1 MATSVGNVADST
13 EPTKRMLSF
22 QGLAE
27 LAHREYQAGDF
38 EAAERHCMQLW
49 RQEPDNTG
57 VLLLLSS
64 IHFQCRRLDRS
75 AHFSTL
81 AIKQNPLLAEA
92 YSNLG
97 NVYKERGQ
105 LQEAIEHYRHALR
118 LKPDFIDGYINL
130 AAALVAAGDM
140 EGAVQ
145 AYVSALQYNP
155 DLYCVRSDLGNLL
168 KALGRLEEA
177 KACYLKA
184 IETQPNFAV
193 AWSNLGCVFN
203 AQGEIWLAIHHFEK
217 AVTLDPNFLD
227 AYINLGNVLKEAR
240 IFDRAVAAYLRALS
254 LSPNH
259 AVVHGNLA
267 CVYYE
272 QGLIDLA
279 IDTYRRA
286 IELQPHFPDAYCNLA
301 NALKEKGSVV
311 EAEECYNTALRLCPT
326 HADSLNNLANIKRE
340 QGNIEEAVRLYRKA
354 LEVFPEFAA
363 AHSNLASVL
372 QQQGKLQEAL
382 MHYKEAIRISPT
394 FADAYSNMGNTLKEM
409 QDVQG
414 ALQCY
419 TRAIQINPAF
429 ADAHS
434 NLASIHKDSGNIP
447 EAIASYRTALKLK
460 PDFPDAY
467 CNLAHCLQ
475 IVCDWTD
482 YDERMKKLVS
492 IVADQLEKNRL
503 PSVHPHHSMLYPLSH
518 SFRKAIAERH
528 GNLCLDKIN
537 VLHKPPY
544 EHPKDLKA
552 SEGRLRIGYVSSD
565 FGNHPTSHLMQSIP
579 GMHNPD
585 KFEVF
590 CYALSP
596 DDGTN
601 FRVKV
606 MAEANHFVDLSQIP
620 CNGKAAD
627 RIHQDGIHILINMN
641 GYTKGARNEL
651 FALRP
656 APIQAMWLGYP
667 GTSGAL
673 FMDYI
678 ITDKE
683 TSPVEVAEQY
693 SEKLAYMPNTFFIG
707 DHANMFPHL
716 KKKAVID
723 FKSNGHIYDNR
734 IVLNGIDLKAFL
746 DSLPDVKI
754 VKMKCPDSCENADGN
769 AALSMPVIPMNTIA
783 EAVIEMINRGQIQI
797 TINGFNI
804 SNGLATT
811 QINNKAATGEEVPRT
826 IIVTTRS
833 QYGLP
838 EDAVVYCNFN
848 QLYKIDPSTL
858 QMWANILKRVPN
870 SVLWLLRFP
879 AVGEPNI
886 QQYAQ
891 NLGLAQNR
899 IIFSPVAPKE
909 EHVRRGQLADVC
921 LDTPLCNGHTT
932 GMDVLWA
939 GTPMV
944 TMPGETLAS
953 RVAASQLTCLGCLEL
968 IAKSRQEYEDIAVKL
983 GTDLEYLKKIRGK
996 VWKQRISSPLFNT
1009 KQYTTDLERLYLQMW
1024 DHYAAGNKPDHMIK
1038 PVEATDQALDFS
1050 SSSDEEFEMSQK
1062 NLRTP
1067 KNLMSSGKKSS
1078 CCQELQY
1085 SESSSDTEDSVFV
1098 ESPWQDQQ
1106 KGGVKDLKEGQRC
1119 TKLSL
1124 PENLGQSVSKGSSDL
1139 PVRRKER
1146 SCEKGKENKLPTVAA
1161 QHSSWPESDSSE
1173 DSFESLME
1181 RIKKRSLPRK
1191 PVLGPSTTVCQ
1202 PNSAENIKPPCKD
1215 AEPLKREGV
1224 KIPRPNST
1232 SVPEMSSKVTTP
1244 ARIPGNELV
1253 RCSQSAKTDRRL
1265 RVCSVPGCF
1274 LQDLSN
1280 PTSHYVK
1287 YFKKNKEELAQK
1299 LYSLFNSTIFE
1310 QKLPETMAIVWN
1322 KKMRKTAGY
1331 CVTGQTGPEAKRYAR
1346 IELSEKV
1353 CDSADRLRDTLIHE
1367 VCHAATWLINGVR
1380 DGHGRFWRFY
1390 ANKSAV
1396 IHPELPVVTRC
1407 HSYEINY
1414 KFIYECVQC
1423 KAKIGRHSKSL
1434 DTERFVCAFCAGQLC
1449 LSQPRGRAGTPA
1461 RTQLTPFA
1469 KYVKENY
1476 GLTKREQH
1484 GLSHA
1489 EVMRKLSA
1497 DFALKTRLEDAF

>member
-1 MATSVGNVADST
+1 MMRN
-13 EPTKRMLSF
+13 M
-22 QGLAE
+22 
-27 LAHREYQAGDF
+27 
-38 EAAERHCMQLW
+38 
-49 RQEPDNTG
+49 
-57 VLLLLSS
+57 
-64 IHFQCRRLDRS
+64 
-75 AHFSTL
+75 
-81 AIKQNPLLAEA
+81 
-92 YSNLG
+92 
-97 NVYKERGQ
+97 
-105 LQEAIEHYRHALR
+105 
-118 LKPDFIDGYINL
+118 
-130 AAALVAAGDM
+130 
-140 EGAVQ
+140 
-145 AYVSALQYNP
+145 
-155 DLYCVRSDLGNLL
+155 
-168 KALGRLEEA
+168 
-177 KACYLKA
+177 ACYLKA

-301 NALKEKGSVV
+301 NALKEKGSVA
-311 EAEECYNTALRLCPT
+311 EAEDCYNTALRLCPT

-518 SFRKAIAERH
+518 GFRKAIAERH

-544 EHPKDLKA
+544 EHPKDLKV
-552 SEGRLRIGYVSSD
+552 SEGRLRVGYVSSD

-579 GMHNPD
+579 GMHNSD

-606 MAEANHFVDLSQIP
+606 MAEANHFIDLSQIP

-627 RIHQDGIHILINMN
+627 RIHQDGIHILVNMN

-678 ITDKE
+678 ITDQE
-683 TSPVEVAEQY
+683 TSPAEVAEQY

-754 VKMKCPDSCENADGN
+754 VKMKCPDGGDSTDCN

-811 QINNKAATGEEVPRT
+811 QGKRWIFNEPGDFQMFLLEWPELNRRFDLQIQDSETEPTEGPNEAVLLFKVTWKRAERLCFLGSEGWPTRGVAHWSERTSASWRQPQGAGSRSSQQRGSLLSCTPGSSRHKVGEQQGTSARGSTWSPAFRTHSKQHGLSAALIQEQKQAERINNKAATGEEVPRT

-838 EDAVVYCNFN
+838 EDAIVYCNFN

-891 NLGLAQNR
+891 NMGLPQNR

-968 IAKSRQEYEDIAVKL
+968 IAKNRQEYEDIAVKL

-1009 KQYTTDLERLYLQMW
+1009 KQYTMELERLYLQMW

-1038 PVEATDQALDFS
+1038 PVET
-1050 SSSDEEFEMSQK
+1050 
-1062 NLRTP
+1062 T
-1067 KNLMSSGKKSS
+1067 
-1078 CCQELQY
+1078 
-1085 SESSSDTEDSVFV
+1085 ES
-1098 ESPWQDQQ
+1098 
-1106 KGGVKDLKEGQRC
+1106 
-1119 TKLSL
+1119 
-1124 PENLGQSVSKGSSDL
+1124 
-1139 PVRRKER
+1139 
-1146 SCEKGKENKLPTVAA
+1146 A
-1161 QHSSWPESDSSE
+1161 
-1173 DSFESLME
+1173 
-1181 RIKKRSLPRK
+1181 
-1191 PVLGPSTTVCQ
+1191 
-1202 PNSAENIKPPCKD
+1202 
-1215 AEPLKREGV
+1215 
-1224 KIPRPNST
+1224 
-1232 SVPEMSSKVTTP
+1232 
-1244 ARIPGNELV
+1244 
-1253 RCSQSAKTDRRL
+1253 
-1265 RVCSVPGCF
+1265 
-1274 LQDLSN
+1274 
-1280 PTSHYVK
+1280 
-1287 YFKKNKEELAQK
+1287 
-1299 LYSLFNSTIFE
+1299 
-1310 QKLPETMAIVWN
+1310 
-1322 KKMRKTAGY
+1322 
-1331 CVTGQTGPEAKRYAR
+1331 
-1346 IELSEKV
+1346 
-1353 CDSADRLRDTLIHE
+1353 
-1367 VCHAATWLINGVR
+1367 
-1380 DGHGRFWRFY
+1380 
-1390 ANKSAV
+1390 
-1396 IHPELPVVTRC
+1396 
-1407 HSYEINY
+1407 
-1414 KFIYECVQC
+1414 
-1423 KAKIGRHSKSL
+1423 
-1434 DTERFVCAFCAGQLC
+1434 
-1449 LSQPRGRAGTPA
+1449 
-1461 RTQLTPFA
+1461 
-1469 KYVKENY
+1469 
-1476 GLTKREQH
+1476 
-1484 GLSHA
+1484 
-1489 EVMRKLSA
+1489 
-1497 DFALKTRLEDAF
+1497 

>member
-1 MATSVGNVADST
+1 QRTSL

-27 LAHREYQAGDF
+27 LAHREYQSGDF

-81 AIKQNPLLAEA
+81 AIKQNPMLAEA

-105 LQEAIEHYRHALR
+105 LQEAIDHYRHALR

-155 DLYCVRSDLGNLL
+155 
-168 KALGRLEEA
+168 
-177 KACYLKA
+177 
-184 IETQPNFAV
+184 
-193 AWSNLGCVFN
+193 
-203 AQGEIWLAIHHFEK
+203 

-240 IFDRAVAAYLRALS
+240 IFDRAVAGYLRALS

-301 NALKEKGSVV
+301 NALKEKGNVS

-340 QGNIEEAVRLYRKA
+340 QGNIEEAVQLYRKA

-492 IVADQLEKNRL
+492 IVADQLDKNRL

-518 SFRKAIAERH
+518 GFRKAIAERH
-528 GNLCLDKIN
+528 GNLCLDKVLILLCSIN
-537 VLHKPPY
+537 ALHKPAY

-552 SEGRLRIGYVSSD
+552 SGGRLRVGYISSD

-579 GMHNPD
+579 GMHNSE

-596 DDGTN
+596 DDSTN

-606 MAEANHFVDLSQIP
+606 MAEAHHFIDLSQIP

-627 RIHQDGIHILINMN
+627 RIHQDGVHILVNMN

-667 GTSGAL
+667 GTSGAP

-683 TSPVEVAEQY
+683 TSPFEVAEQY
-693 SEKLAYMPNTFFIG
+693 SEKMAYMPNTFFIG

-723 FKSNGHIYDNR
+723 FKSNGHIFDNR

-746 DSLPDVKI
+746 ESLPDIKI
-754 VKMKCPDSCENADGN
+754 MECDGQESTDSNG
-769 AALSMPVIPMNTIA
+769 ALSMPVIPMNTAA
-783 EAVIEMINRGQIQI
+783 EAIINMINQGQIQV
-797 TINGFNI
+797 TINGFTV

-826 IIVTTRS
+826 IVVTTRS

-838 EDAVVYCNFN
+838 EDSIVYCNFN
-848 QLYKIDPSTL
+848 QLYKIDPPTL

-891 NLGLAQNR
+891 NLGLPASR

-953 RVAASQLTCLGCLEL
+953 RVAASQLTCLGCPEL
-968 IAKSRQEYEDIAVKL
+968 IAPSRQEYEDVAVKL
-983 GTDLEYLKKIRGK
+983 GTDMEFLKKVRAR
-996 VWKQRISSPLFNT
+996 VWKQRICSPLFNT
-1009 KQYTTDLERLYLQMW
+1009 KQYTMDLERLYLQMW
-1024 DHYAAGNKPDHMIK
+1024 EHYAAGGKPDHLVKMQSL
-1038 PVEATDQALDFS
+1038 ES
-1050 SSSDEEFEMSQK
+1050 
-1062 NLRTP
+1062 
-1067 KNLMSSGKKSS
+1067 
-1078 CCQELQY
+1078 
-1085 SESSSDTEDSVFV
+1085 SES
-1098 ESPWQDQQ
+1098 
-1106 KGGVKDLKEGQRC
+1106 
-1119 TKLSL
+1119 
-1124 PENLGQSVSKGSSDL
+1124 
-1139 PVRRKER
+1139 
-1146 SCEKGKENKLPTVAA
+1146 A
-1161 QHSSWPESDSSE
+1161 
-1173 DSFESLME
+1173 
-1181 RIKKRSLPRK
+1181 
-1191 PVLGPSTTVCQ
+1191 
-1202 PNSAENIKPPCKD
+1202 
-1215 AEPLKREGV
+1215 
-1224 KIPRPNST
+1224 
-1232 SVPEMSSKVTTP
+1232 
-1244 ARIPGNELV
+1244 
-1253 RCSQSAKTDRRL
+1253 
-1265 RVCSVPGCF
+1265 
-1274 LQDLSN
+1274 
-1280 PTSHYVK
+1280 
-1287 YFKKNKEELAQK
+1287 
-1299 LYSLFNSTIFE
+1299 
-1310 QKLPETMAIVWN
+1310 
-1322 KKMRKTAGY
+1322 
-1331 CVTGQTGPEAKRYAR
+1331 
-1346 IELSEKV
+1346 
-1353 CDSADRLRDTLIHE
+1353 
-1367 VCHAATWLINGVR
+1367 
-1380 DGHGRFWRFY
+1380 
-1390 ANKSAV
+1390 
-1396 IHPELPVVTRC
+1396 
-1407 HSYEINY
+1407 
-1414 KFIYECVQC
+1414 
-1423 KAKIGRHSKSL
+1423 
-1434 DTERFVCAFCAGQLC
+1434 
-1449 LSQPRGRAGTPA
+1449 
-1461 RTQLTPFA
+1461 
-1469 KYVKENY
+1469 
-1476 GLTKREQH
+1476 
-1484 GLSHA
+1484 
-1489 EVMRKLSA
+1489 
-1497 DFALKTRLEDAF
+1497 

>member
-1 MATSVGNVADST
+1 MLFSPSLGCVGAP
-13 EPTKRMLSF
+13 EPTKNMLSF

-27 LAHREYQAGDF
+27 LAHREYQSGDF

-81 AIKQNPLLAEA
+81 AIKQNPMLAEA

-227 AYINLGNVLKEAR
+227 AYINLGNVLKEA
-240 IFDRAVAAYLRALS
+240 
-254 LSPNH
+254 
-259 AVVHGNLA
+259 
-267 CVYYE
+267 
-272 QGLIDLA
+272 Q
-279 IDTYRRA
+279 
-286 IELQPHFPDAYCNLA
+286 
-301 NALKEKGSVV
+301 
-311 EAEECYNTALRLCPT
+311 CYNTALRLCPT

-340 QGNIEEAVRLYRKA
+340 QGNIEEAVQLYRKA
-354 LEVFPEFAA
+354 LEVNFLF
-363 AHSNLASVL
+363 
-372 QQQGKLQEAL
+372 GF
-382 MHYKEAIRISPT
+382 RISPT

-434 NLASIHKDSGNIP
+434 NLASIHKVGMILSVFRYDDCVQPAAQTAMKLQYFSLHVNYMCTDSGNIP

-492 IVADQLEKNRL
+492 IVADQLDKNRL

-518 SFRKAIAERH
+518 GFRKAIAERH
-528 GNLCLDKIN
+528 GNLCQDKIN
-537 VLHKPPY
+537 ALHKPAF

-552 SEGRLRIGYVSSD
+552 SGGRLRVGYVSSD

-579 GMHNPD
+579 GMHNPE

-596 DDGTN
+596 DDSTN

-606 MAEANHFVDLSQIP
+606 VAEAHHFTDLSQIP

-627 RIHQDGIHILINMN
+627 RIHQDGIHVLVNMN

-656 APIQAMWLGYP
+656 APVQTMWLGYP
-667 GTSGAL
+667 GTSGAP

-678 ITDKE
+678 ISDKE
-683 TSPVEVAEQY
+683 TSPLEVADQY
-693 SEKLAYMPNTFFIG
+693 SEKLAYMPHTFFIG

-723 FKSNGHIYDNR
+723 FKSNGHIFDNR
-734 IVLNGIDLKAFL
+734 IVLNGIDLKAYL
-746 DSLPDVKI
+746 DSLPDVKVI
-754 VKMKCPDSCENADGN
+754 KVKTTGDTNG
-769 AALSMPVIPMNTIA
+769 ALSMPVIPMNTAA
-783 EAVIEMINRGQIQI
+783 EAIINMINQGQIQV
-797 TINGFNI
+797 TINGFTV

-826 IIVTTRS
+826 IVVTTRS

-838 EDAVVYCNFN
+838 EDSIVYCNFN
-848 QLYKIDPSTL
+848 QLYKIDPPTL
-858 QMWANILKRVPN
+858 QMWANILKRVHN

-891 NLGLAQNR
+891 NMGLPGSR
-899 IIFSPVAPKE
+899 IVFSPVAPKE

-939 GTPMV
+939 GTPMGQ
-944 TMPGETLAS
+944 TDNCETLAS
-953 RVAASQLTCLGCLEL
+953 RVAASQLNCLGCPEL
-968 IAKSRQEYEDIAVKL
+968 IAQSRQDYEDIAVKL
-983 GTDLEYLKKIRGK
+983 GSDMEFLKMVRAR
-996 VWKQRISSPLFNT
+996 VWKQRICSPLFNT
-1009 KQYTTDLERLYLQMW
+1009 KQYTIDLERLYLQMW
-1024 DHYAAGNKPDHMIK
+1024 EHHSNGKKPEALVNVHS
-1038 PVEATDQALDFS
+1038 VEA
-1050 SSSDEEFEMSQK
+1050 
-1062 NLRTP
+1062 
-1067 KNLMSSGKKSS
+1067 
-1078 CCQELQY
+1078 
-1085 SESSSDTEDSVFV
+1085 SE
-1098 ESPWQDQQ
+1098 
-1106 KGGVKDLKEGQRC
+1106 
-1119 TKLSL
+1119 
-1124 PENLGQSVSKGSSDL
+1124 N
-1139 PVRRKER
+1139 
-1146 SCEKGKENKLPTVAA
+1146 A
-1161 QHSSWPESDSSE
+1161 
-1173 DSFESLME
+1173 
-1181 RIKKRSLPRK
+1181 
-1191 PVLGPSTTVCQ
+1191 
-1202 PNSAENIKPPCKD
+1202 
-1215 AEPLKREGV
+1215 
-1224 KIPRPNST
+1224 
-1232 SVPEMSSKVTTP
+1232 
-1244 ARIPGNELV
+1244 
-1253 RCSQSAKTDRRL
+1253 
-1265 RVCSVPGCF
+1265 
-1274 LQDLSN
+1274 
-1280 PTSHYVK
+1280 
-1287 YFKKNKEELAQK
+1287 
-1299 LYSLFNSTIFE
+1299 
-1310 QKLPETMAIVWN
+1310 
-1322 KKMRKTAGY
+1322 
-1331 CVTGQTGPEAKRYAR
+1331 
-1346 IELSEKV
+1346 
-1353 CDSADRLRDTLIHE
+1353 
-1367 VCHAATWLINGVR
+1367 
-1380 DGHGRFWRFY
+1380 
-1390 ANKSAV
+1390 
-1396 IHPELPVVTRC
+1396 
-1407 HSYEINY
+1407 
-1414 KFIYECVQC
+1414 
-1423 KAKIGRHSKSL
+1423 
-1434 DTERFVCAFCAGQLC
+1434 
-1449 LSQPRGRAGTPA
+1449 
-1461 RTQLTPFA
+1461 
-1469 KYVKENY
+1469 
-1476 GLTKREQH
+1476 
-1484 GLSHA
+1484 
-1489 EVMRKLSA
+1489 
-1497 DFALKTRLEDAF
+1497 

>member
-301 NALKEKGSVV
+301 NALKEKGSVA

-434 NLASIHKDSGNIP
+434 NLASIHK
-447 EAIASYRTALKLK
+447 
-460 PDFPDAY
+460 
-467 CNLAHCLQ
+467 

-552 SEGRLRIGYVSSD
+552 SEGRLRVGYVSSD

-606 MAEANHFVDLSQIP
+606 MAEANHFIDLSQIP

-678 ITDKE
+678 ITDQE
-683 TSPVEVAEQY
+683 TSPVDVAEQY

-754 VKMKCPDSCENADGN
+754 VKMKCPDSGDNADSN
-769 AALSMPVIPMNTIA
+769 AALNMPVIPMNTIA

-891 NLGLAQNR
+891 NMGLPQNR

-983 GTDLEYLKKIRGK
+983 GTDLEYLKKIRSK

-1009 KQYTTDLERLYLQMW
+1009 KQYTMELERLYLQMW
-1024 DHYAAGNKPDHMIK
+1024 DHYAAGNKPDHMVK
-1038 PVEATDQALDFS
+1038 PIET
-1050 SSSDEEFEMSQK
+1050 
-1062 NLRTP
+1062 N
-1067 KNLMSSGKKSS
+1067 
-1078 CCQELQY
+1078 
-1085 SESSSDTEDSVFV
+1085 ES
-1098 ESPWQDQQ
+1098 
-1106 KGGVKDLKEGQRC
+1106 
-1119 TKLSL
+1119 
-1124 PENLGQSVSKGSSDL
+1124 
-1139 PVRRKER
+1139 
-1146 SCEKGKENKLPTVAA
+1146 A
-1161 QHSSWPESDSSE
+1161 
-1173 DSFESLME
+1173 
-1181 RIKKRSLPRK
+1181 
-1191 PVLGPSTTVCQ
+1191 
-1202 PNSAENIKPPCKD
+1202 
-1215 AEPLKREGV
+1215 
-1224 KIPRPNST
+1224 
-1232 SVPEMSSKVTTP
+1232 
-1244 ARIPGNELV
+1244 
-1253 RCSQSAKTDRRL
+1253 
-1265 RVCSVPGCF
+1265 
-1274 LQDLSN
+1274 
-1280 PTSHYVK
+1280 
-1287 YFKKNKEELAQK
+1287 
-1299 LYSLFNSTIFE
+1299 
-1310 QKLPETMAIVWN
+1310 
-1322 KKMRKTAGY
+1322 
-1331 CVTGQTGPEAKRYAR
+1331 
-1346 IELSEKV
+1346 
-1353 CDSADRLRDTLIHE
+1353 
-1367 VCHAATWLINGVR
+1367 
-1380 DGHGRFWRFY
+1380 
-1390 ANKSAV
+1390 
-1396 IHPELPVVTRC
+1396 
-1407 HSYEINY
+1407 
-1414 KFIYECVQC
+1414 
-1423 KAKIGRHSKSL
+1423 
-1434 DTERFVCAFCAGQLC
+1434 
-1449 LSQPRGRAGTPA
+1449 
-1461 RTQLTPFA
+1461 
-1469 KYVKENY
+1469 
-1476 GLTKREQH
+1476 
-1484 GLSHA
+1484 
-1489 EVMRKLSA
+1489 
-1497 DFALKTRLEDAF
+1497 

>member
-1 MATSVGNVADST
+1 MAASVGGVADST
-13 EPTKRMLSF
+13 
-22 QGLAE
+22 GLAE

-81 AIKQNPLLAEA
+81 AIKQNPMLAEA

-301 NALKEKGSVV
+301 NALKEKGNVA

-434 NLASIHKDSGNIP
+434 NLASIHK
-447 EAIASYRTALKLK
+447 
-460 PDFPDAY
+460 
-467 CNLAHCLQ
+467 

-503 PSVHPHHSMLYPLSH
+503 PSVHPHHSMLYPLTH
-518 SFRKAIAERH
+518 AFRKAIAERH

-552 SEGRLRIGYVSSD
+552 SNGRLKIGFVSSD

-579 GMHNPD
+579 GMHNSE

-590 CYALSP
+590 CYALSS

-606 MAEANHFVDLSQIP
+606 VAEANNFVDLSQIP

-627 RIHQDGIHILINMN
+627 RIHQDGIHILVNMN

-667 GTSGAL
+667 GTSGAP

-683 TSPVEVAEQY
+683 TSPLELAEQY

-746 DSLPDVKI
+746 DSLPDVKV
-754 VKMKCPDSCENADGN
+754 VKLKCPDGGDNSDTNS
-769 AALSMPVIPMNTIA
+769 ALSMPVVPMNTAA
-783 EAVIEMINRGQIQI
+783 EAIINMINQGQIQV
-797 TINGFNI
+797 TINNFTV

-838 EDAVVYCNFN
+838 EDAIVYCNFN
-848 QLYKIDPSTL
+848 QLYKIDPATL
-858 QMWANILKRVPN
+858 QMWASILKRVPN

-891 NLGLAQNR
+891 NMGLSANR

-944 TMPGETLAS
+944 TMPGICRETLAS
-953 RVAASQLTCLGCLEL
+953 RVAASQLTCLGCPEL
-968 IAKSRQEYEDIAVKL
+968 IAKTRQEYEDIAATL
-983 GTDLEYLKKIRGK
+983 GTDMEYLKKIRGK
-996 VWKQRISSPLFNT
+996 VWKQRVTSPLFNT
-1009 KQYTTDLERLYLQMW
+1009 KQYTMDLERLYLQMW
-1024 DHYAAGNKPDHMIK
+1024 EHYAASNKPDHIIK
-1038 PVEATDQALDFS
+1038 PFKA
-1050 SSSDEEFEMSQK
+1050 
-1062 NLRTP
+1062 
-1067 KNLMSSGKKSS
+1067 
-1078 CCQELQY
+1078 
-1085 SESSSDTEDSVFV
+1085 
-1098 ESPWQDQQ
+1098 
-1106 KGGVKDLKEGQRC
+1106 
-1119 TKLSL
+1119 
-1124 PENLGQSVSKGSSDL
+1124 
-1139 PVRRKER
+1139 
-1146 SCEKGKENKLPTVAA
+1146 
-1161 QHSSWPESDSSE
+1161 
-1173 DSFESLME
+1173 ME
-1181 RIKKRSLPRK
+1181 
-1191 PVLGPSTTVCQ
+1191 T
-1202 PNSAENIKPPCKD
+1202 
-1215 AEPLKREGV
+1215 
-1224 KIPRPNST
+1224 
-1232 SVPEMSSKVTTP
+1232 
-1244 ARIPGNELV
+1244 NE
-1253 RCSQSAKTDRRL
+1253 
-1265 RVCSVPGCF
+1265 
-1274 LQDLSN
+1274 
-1280 PTSHYVK
+1280 
-1287 YFKKNKEELAQK
+1287 
-1299 LYSLFNSTIFE
+1299 
-1310 QKLPETMAIVWN
+1310 
-1322 KKMRKTAGY
+1322 TA
-1331 CVTGQTGPEAKRYAR
+1331 
-1346 IELSEKV
+1346 
-1353 CDSADRLRDTLIHE
+1353 
-1367 VCHAATWLINGVR
+1367 
-1380 DGHGRFWRFY
+1380 
-1390 ANKSAV
+1390 
-1396 IHPELPVVTRC
+1396 
-1407 HSYEINY
+1407 
-1414 KFIYECVQC
+1414 
-1423 KAKIGRHSKSL
+1423 
-1434 DTERFVCAFCAGQLC
+1434 
-1449 LSQPRGRAGTPA
+1449 
-1461 RTQLTPFA
+1461 
-1469 KYVKENY
+1469 
-1476 GLTKREQH
+1476 
-1484 GLSHA
+1484 
-1489 EVMRKLSA
+1489 
-1497 DFALKTRLEDAF
+1497 

>member
-1 MATSVGNVADST
+1 M
-13 EPTKRMLSF
+13 
-22 QGLAE
+22 
-27 LAHREYQAGDF
+27 
-38 EAAERHCMQLW
+38 
-49 RQEPDNTG
+49 
-57 VLLLLSS
+57 
-64 IHFQCRRLDRS
+64 
-75 AHFSTL
+75 
-81 AIKQNPLLAEA
+81 
-92 YSNLG
+92 
-97 NVYKERGQ
+97 
-105 LQEAIEHYRHALR
+105 
-118 LKPDFIDGYINL
+118 
-130 AAALVAAGDM
+130 
-140 EGAVQ
+140 
-145 AYVSALQYNP
+145 
-155 DLYCVRSDLGNLL
+155 
-168 KALGRLEEA
+168 
-177 KACYLKA
+177 ACYLKA

-240 IFDRAVAAYLRALS
+240 IFDRAVAGYLRALS

-301 NALKEKGSVV
+301 NALKEKGNCLSKVS

-340 QGNIEEAVRLYRKA
+340 QGNIEEAVQLYRKA

-492 IVADQLEKNRL
+492 IVADQLDKNRL

-518 SFRKAIAERH
+518 GFRKAIAERH
-528 GNLCLDKIN
+528 GNLCLDKVHALIKIN
-537 VLHKPPY
+537 ALHKPAY

-552 SEGRLRIGYVSSD
+552 SGGRLRVGYVSSD

-579 GMHNPD
+579 GMHNPE

-596 DDGTN
+596 DDSTN

-606 MAEANHFVDLSQIP
+606 VAEAHHFTDLSQIP

-627 RIHQDGIHILINMN
+627 RIHQDGINILVNMN

-667 GTSGAL
+667 GTSGAP

-678 ITDKE
+678 ISDKE

-723 FKSNGHIYDNR
+723 FKSNGHIFDNR

-746 DSLPDVKI
+746 DSLPDVKVI
-754 VKMKCPDSCENADGN
+754 KMKCDNNQEAAGDTNG
-769 AALSMPVIPMNTIA
+769 ALSMPVIPMNTAA
-783 EAVIEMINRGQIQI
+783 EAIINMINQGQIQV
-797 TINGFNI
+797 TINGFTV

-811 QINNKAATGEEVPRT
+811 QIISADEVVVSGTVSLQINNKAATGEEVPRT
-826 IIVTTRS
+826 IVVTTRS

-838 EDAVVYCNFN
+838 EDSIVYCNFN
-848 QLYKIDPSTL
+848 QLYKIDPPTL

-891 NLGLAQNR
+891 NMGLPGSR

-953 RVAASQLTCLGCLEL
+953 RVAASQLNCLGCPEL
-968 IAKSRQEYEDIAVKL
+968 IAQSRQDYEDIAVKL
-983 GTDLEYLKKIRGK
+983 GSDMEYLKMVRAR
-996 VWKQRISSPLFNT
+996 VWKQRICSPLFNT
-1009 KQYTTDLERLYLQMW
+1009 KQYTMDLERLYLQMW
-1024 DHYAAGNKPDHMIK
+1024 EHYSNGNKPEHLVQT
-1038 PVEATDQALDFS
+1038 VET
-1050 SSSDEEFEMSQK
+1050 
-1062 NLRTP
+1062 
-1067 KNLMSSGKKSS
+1067 
-1078 CCQELQY
+1078 
-1085 SESSSDTEDSVFV
+1085 SE
-1098 ESPWQDQQ
+1098 
-1106 KGGVKDLKEGQRC
+1106 
-1119 TKLSL
+1119 
-1124 PENLGQSVSKGSSDL
+1124 N
-1139 PVRRKER
+1139 
-1146 SCEKGKENKLPTVAA
+1146 A
-1161 QHSSWPESDSSE
+1161 
-1173 DSFESLME
+1173 
-1181 RIKKRSLPRK
+1181 
-1191 PVLGPSTTVCQ
+1191 
-1202 PNSAENIKPPCKD
+1202 
-1215 AEPLKREGV
+1215 
-1224 KIPRPNST
+1224 
-1232 SVPEMSSKVTTP
+1232 
-1244 ARIPGNELV
+1244 
-1253 RCSQSAKTDRRL
+1253 
-1265 RVCSVPGCF
+1265 
-1274 LQDLSN
+1274 
-1280 PTSHYVK
+1280 
-1287 YFKKNKEELAQK
+1287 
-1299 LYSLFNSTIFE
+1299 
-1310 QKLPETMAIVWN
+1310 
-1322 KKMRKTAGY
+1322 
-1331 CVTGQTGPEAKRYAR
+1331 
-1346 IELSEKV
+1346 
-1353 CDSADRLRDTLIHE
+1353 
-1367 VCHAATWLINGVR
+1367 
-1380 DGHGRFWRFY
+1380 
-1390 ANKSAV
+1390 
-1396 IHPELPVVTRC
+1396 
-1407 HSYEINY
+1407 
-1414 KFIYECVQC
+1414 
-1423 KAKIGRHSKSL
+1423 
-1434 DTERFVCAFCAGQLC
+1434 
-1449 LSQPRGRAGTPA
+1449 
-1461 RTQLTPFA
+1461 
-1469 KYVKENY
+1469 
-1476 GLTKREQH
+1476 
-1484 GLSHA
+1484 
-1489 EVMRKLSA
+1489 
-1497 DFALKTRLEDAF
+1497 

>member
-1 MATSVGNVADST
+1 MASSVGNVADST

-27 LAHREYQAGDF
+27 LAHREYQSGDF

-81 AIKQNPLLAEA
+81 AIKQNPMLAEA

-240 IFDRAVAAYLRALS
+240 IFDRAVAGYLRALS

-301 NALKEKGSVV
+301 NALKEKGNVRKLVS

-340 QGNIEEAVRLYRKA
+340 QGNIEDAVQLYRKA
-354 LEVFPEFAA
+354 LE
-363 AHSNLASVL
+363 
-372 QQQGKLQEAL
+372 
-382 MHYKEAIRISPT
+382 
-394 FADAYSNMGNTLKEM
+394 
-409 QDVQG
+409 
-414 ALQCY
+414 
-419 TRAIQINPAF
+419 INPAF

-434 NLASIHKDSGNIP
+434 NLASIHKYTQVNKRMSYDSFMVLADNAHTVGNVHLLLCDSGNIP

-492 IVADQLEKNRL
+492 IVADQLDKNRL

-518 SFRKAIAERH
+518 GFRKAIAERH

-537 VLHKPPY
+537 ALHKPAFEY
-544 EHPKDLKA
+544 PKDLKA
-552 SEGRLRIGYVSSD
+552 SGGRLRIGYVSSD

-579 GMHNPD
+579 GMHNPE

-596 DDGTN
+596 DDSTN

-606 MAEANHFVDLSQIP
+606 VAEAHHFTDLSQIP

-627 RIHQDGIHILINMN
+627 RIHQDGVHILVNMN

-667 GTSGAL
+667 GTSGAP

-683 TSPVEVAEQY
+683 TSPLEVAEQY

-723 FKSNGHIYDNR
+723 FKSNGHIFDNR
-734 IVLNGIDLKAFL
+734 IVLNGIDVKAFL
-746 DSLPDVKI
+746 DSLPDVKVI
-754 VKMKCPDSCENADGN
+754 KMKCDNNQEAAGDTNG
-769 AALSMPVIPMNTIA
+769 ALSMPVIPMNTAA
-783 EAVIEMINRGQIQI
+783 EAIINMINQGQIQV
-797 TINGFNI
+797 TINGFTV

-826 IIVTTRS
+826 VVVTTRS

-838 EDAVVYCNFN
+838 EDSIVYCNFN
-848 QLYKIDPSTL
+848 QLYKIDPPTL

-886 QQYAQ
+886 QQYAL
-891 NLGLAQNR
+891 NMGLPGSR

-953 RVAASQLTCLGCLEL
+953 RVAASQLNCLGCPEL
-968 IAKSRQEYEDIAVKL
+968 IAHSRQDYEDIAVKL
-983 GTDLEYLKKIRGK
+983 GSDMEYLKMVRAR
-996 VWKQRISSPLFNT
+996 VWKQRICSPLFNT
-1009 KQYTTDLERLYLQMW
+1009 KLYSTELEKLYLQMW
-1024 DHYAAGNKPDHMIK
+1024 EHHSNGNKPEHMVK
-1038 PVEATDQALDFS
+1038 FQTVET
-1050 SSSDEEFEMSQK
+1050 
-1062 NLRTP
+1062 
-1067 KNLMSSGKKSS
+1067 
-1078 CCQELQY
+1078 
-1085 SESSSDTEDSVFV
+1085 SE
-1098 ESPWQDQQ
+1098 
-1106 KGGVKDLKEGQRC
+1106 
-1119 TKLSL
+1119 
-1124 PENLGQSVSKGSSDL
+1124 N
-1139 PVRRKER
+1139 
-1146 SCEKGKENKLPTVAA
+1146 A
-1161 QHSSWPESDSSE
+1161 
-1173 DSFESLME
+1173 
-1181 RIKKRSLPRK
+1181 
-1191 PVLGPSTTVCQ
+1191 
-1202 PNSAENIKPPCKD
+1202 
-1215 AEPLKREGV
+1215 
-1224 KIPRPNST
+1224 
-1232 SVPEMSSKVTTP
+1232 
-1244 ARIPGNELV
+1244 
-1253 RCSQSAKTDRRL
+1253 
-1265 RVCSVPGCF
+1265 
-1274 LQDLSN
+1274 
-1280 PTSHYVK
+1280 
-1287 YFKKNKEELAQK
+1287 
-1299 LYSLFNSTIFE
+1299 
-1310 QKLPETMAIVWN
+1310 
-1322 KKMRKTAGY
+1322 
-1331 CVTGQTGPEAKRYAR
+1331 
-1346 IELSEKV
+1346 
-1353 CDSADRLRDTLIHE
+1353 
-1367 VCHAATWLINGVR
+1367 
-1380 DGHGRFWRFY
+1380 
-1390 ANKSAV
+1390 
-1396 IHPELPVVTRC
+1396 
-1407 HSYEINY
+1407 
-1414 KFIYECVQC
+1414 
-1423 KAKIGRHSKSL
+1423 
-1434 DTERFVCAFCAGQLC
+1434 
-1449 LSQPRGRAGTPA
+1449 
-1461 RTQLTPFA
+1461 
-1469 KYVKENY
+1469 
-1476 GLTKREQH
+1476 
-1484 GLSHA
+1484 
-1489 EVMRKLSA
+1489 
-1497 DFALKTRLEDAF
+1497 

>member
-1 MATSVGNVADST
+1 MASSVGNVADST
-13 EPTKRMLSF
+13 EPTKQRMLSF

-27 LAHREYQAGDF
+27 LAHREYQSGDF

-81 AIKQNPLLAEA
+81 AIKQNPMLAEA

-240 IFDRAVAAYLRALS
+240 IFDRAVAGYLRALS

-301 NALKEKGSVV
+301 NALKEKGNVS

-340 QGNIEEAVRLYRKA
+340 QGNIEDAVQLYRKA

-492 IVADQLEKNRL
+492 IVADQLDKNRL

-518 SFRKAIAERH
+518 GFRKAIAERH

-537 VLHKPPY
+537 ALHKPAFEY
-544 EHPKDLKA
+544 PKDLKA
-552 SEGRLRIGYVSSD
+552 SAGRLRVGYVSSD

-579 GMHNPD
+579 GMHSSD

-596 DDGTN
+596 DDNTN

-606 MAEANHFVDLSQIP
+606 VAEANHFTDLSQLP

-627 RIHQDGIHILINMN
+627 RIHQDGLHILVNMN

-656 APIQAMWLGYP
+656 APIQCMWLGYP
-667 GTSGAL
+667 GTSGAP

-678 ITDKE
+678 VSDKE
-683 TSPVEVAEQY
+683 TSPFEVAEQY
-693 SEKLAYMPNTFFIG
+693 SEKLAYMPHTFFIG

-723 FKSNGHIYDNR
+723 FKSNGHIFDNR

-746 DSLPDVKI
+746 DSLPDVKV
-754 VKMKCPDSCENADGN
+754 VKMRCASGDSGVAETNG
-769 AALSMPVIPMNTIA
+769 ALSMPVIPMNTAA
-783 EAVIEMINRGQIQI
+783 EAIINMINQGQIQV
-797 TINGFNI
+797 TINGFTV

-826 IIVTTRS
+826 IVVTTRS

-838 EDAVVYCNFN
+838 EDSIVYCNFN
-848 QLYKIDPSTL
+848 QLYKIDPPTL

-891 NLGLAQNR
+891 NFGLPGSR

-953 RVAASQLTCLGCLEL
+953 RVAASQLQCLGCPEL
-968 IAKSRQEYEDIAVKL
+968 IAHTRQEYEDVAVKL
-983 GTDLEYLKKIRGK
+983 GCDMEYLKMIRSR
-996 VWKQRISSPLFNT
+996 VWKQRICSPLFNT
-1009 KQYTTDLERLYLQMW
+1009 KQYTMDLEKLYLQMW
-1024 DHYAAGNKPDHMIK
+1024 ERHASGGKPDHLVK
-1038 PVEATDQALDFS
+1038 LQPVES
-1050 SSSDEEFEMSQK
+1050 
-1062 NLRTP
+1062 
-1067 KNLMSSGKKSS
+1067 
-1078 CCQELQY
+1078 
-1085 SESSSDTEDSVFV
+1085 SES
-1098 ESPWQDQQ
+1098 
-1106 KGGVKDLKEGQRC
+1106 
-1119 TKLSL
+1119 
-1124 PENLGQSVSKGSSDL
+1124 
-1139 PVRRKER
+1139 
-1146 SCEKGKENKLPTVAA
+1146 A
-1161 QHSSWPESDSSE
+1161 
-1173 DSFESLME
+1173 
-1181 RIKKRSLPRK
+1181 
-1191 PVLGPSTTVCQ
+1191 
-1202 PNSAENIKPPCKD
+1202 
-1215 AEPLKREGV
+1215 
-1224 KIPRPNST
+1224 
-1232 SVPEMSSKVTTP
+1232 
-1244 ARIPGNELV
+1244 
-1253 RCSQSAKTDRRL
+1253 
-1265 RVCSVPGCF
+1265 
-1274 LQDLSN
+1274 
-1280 PTSHYVK
+1280 
-1287 YFKKNKEELAQK
+1287 
-1299 LYSLFNSTIFE
+1299 
-1310 QKLPETMAIVWN
+1310 
-1322 KKMRKTAGY
+1322 
-1331 CVTGQTGPEAKRYAR
+1331 
-1346 IELSEKV
+1346 
-1353 CDSADRLRDTLIHE
+1353 
-1367 VCHAATWLINGVR
+1367 
-1380 DGHGRFWRFY
+1380 
-1390 ANKSAV
+1390 
-1396 IHPELPVVTRC
+1396 
-1407 HSYEINY
+1407 
-1414 KFIYECVQC
+1414 
-1423 KAKIGRHSKSL
+1423 
-1434 DTERFVCAFCAGQLC
+1434 
-1449 LSQPRGRAGTPA
+1449 
-1461 RTQLTPFA
+1461 
-1469 KYVKENY
+1469 
-1476 GLTKREQH
+1476 
-1484 GLSHA
+1484 
-1489 EVMRKLSA
+1489 
-1497 DFALKTRLEDAF
+1497 